1 MSFLH
6 ATCCSVPKLVNNVK
20 ISRFTPR
27 KLENFPMKNVELFN
41 KTFKSENCFS
51 RKLQIEFS
59 RSQFFI
65 FHEVLV
71 FVPHF
76 STHRLMNFFSAATV

>member
-41 KTFKSENCFS
+41 KIFESENCFS
-51 RKLQIEFS
+51 RKLQIEFFPITIFHIS
-59 RSQFFI
+59 RSARFRATFFHSQI
-65 FHEVLV
+65 NELF
-71 FVPHF
+71 
-76 STHRLMNFFSAATV
+76 